1 VGALSPFFSE
11 AANLHPFRAKYGLAI
26 VEYLLENLGKDL
38 GLGYDVGCKFGT
50 TVAQS
55 ELGALAA
62 ELNFRSLVGLFHG
75 HAHNRLCQL
84 AHLGT
89 YLKGMGIEDLEG
101 LERLFSRTNALASTT
116 RHASSFHRK
125 QAFSTYL
132 EHLDLTDTYENLSK
146 FICDNYR
153 QALKILDEASTLTIA
168 LEHLGVTDGAIVETW
183 LQEEKAYLLALKQE
197 PSEETDTMEYYDR
210 LLKLE
215 AAK

>member
-1 VGALSPFFSE
+1 V
-11 AANLHPFRAKYGLAI
+11 

-50 TVAQS
+50 TVENS

-89 YLKGMGIEDLEG
+89 YLKGMGIEDLKG

-125 QAFSTYL
+125 QALSTYL

-153 QALKILDEASTLTIA
+153 QALKILDESPALVIA
-168 LEHLGVTDGAIVETW
+168 MEHLGVTDGSTFERW
-183 LQEEKAYLLALKQE
+183 LQEERVYLLGLKKE
-197 PSEETDTMEYYDR
+197 PPEETMAMEYYAK
-210 LLKLE
+210 LLELADAE
-215 AAK
+215 QVASFSCSV

>member
-1 VGALSPFFSE
+1 M
-11 AANLHPFRAKYGLAI
+11 
-26 VEYLLENLGKDL
+26 EYLLENLGKDL

-55 ELGALAA
+55 ELGDLAA

-89 YLKGMGIEDLEG
+89 YLRGMGIEDLEG
-101 LERLFSRTNALASTT
+101 LERMFSRSNALASTT
-116 RHASSFHRK
+116 RHASSFHRH
-125 QAFSTYL
+125 QVFSTYF

-153 QALKILDEASTLTIA
+153 QALKILDEAATLKSA
-168 LEHLGVTDGAIVETW
+168 MAVLGVTDGAVFETW
-183 LQEEKAYLLALKQE
+183 LKEEREYLLALKKE
-197 PSEETDTMEYYDR
+197 PPMETLEIEYYGK

-215 AAK
+215 AAE